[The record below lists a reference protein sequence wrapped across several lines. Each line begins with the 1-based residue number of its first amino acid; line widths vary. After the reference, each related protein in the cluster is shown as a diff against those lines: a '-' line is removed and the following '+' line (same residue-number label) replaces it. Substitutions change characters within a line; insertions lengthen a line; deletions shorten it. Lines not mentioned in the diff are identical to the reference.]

1 MPDLEEDNDKV
12 EEEGED
18 ETNEFEDIDWSWFF
32 MNYEYCNI
40 LFIKN

>member
-18 ETNEFEDIDWSWFF
+18 ETNEFEDIDWSW
-32 MNYEYCNI
+32 
-40 LFIKN
+40 

>member
-18 ETNEFEDIDWSWFF
+18 ETNEFEDID
-32 MNYEYCNI
+32 
-40 LFIKN
+40 

>member
-18 ETNEFEDIDWSWFF
+18 ETNEFEDIDWSWF
-32 MNYEYCNI
+32 YK
-40 LFIKN
+40 L